1 MEEEGQQLHIRSAL
15 GSLIV
20 ATICALDS
28 VALASAA
35 VSTTRPM
42 VATWL
47 QHWLLKE
54 AAAGEESI
62 LKDLVSQIV
71 SIF

>member
-42 VATWL
+42 VATWCNL
-47 QHWLLKE
+47 
-54 AAAGEESI
+54 
-62 LKDLVSQIV
+62 
-71 SIF
+71 